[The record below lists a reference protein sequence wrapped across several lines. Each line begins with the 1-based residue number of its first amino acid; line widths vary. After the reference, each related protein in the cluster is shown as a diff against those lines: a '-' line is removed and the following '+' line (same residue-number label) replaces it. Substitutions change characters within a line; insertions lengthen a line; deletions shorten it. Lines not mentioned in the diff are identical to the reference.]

1 MSKFFILLFVVL
13 GVLSGPA
20 KEMMVVKP
28 VRYFIRLDTML
39 CIDLERSRLF
49 WKGTKL
55 AGTGKHEGT
64 LRFLDGN
71 LMFEGGEL
79 VAGQL
84 MVDMQSIHITDI
96 SPQDIV
102 PIRNLT
108 GHLKADF
115 AVGQFPIAKL
125 EIEQVTQISE
135 MEVQIK
141 ALLTIRSITW
151 SIDILVRKEKWDSD
165 KYHFSSQFSFD
176 RFDWNIGSEG
186 SWLEKKL
193 VDRDIQVGVD
203 LFTM

>member
-1 MSKFFILLFVVL
+1 MLGIL
-13 GVLSGPA
+13 SDPA
-20 KEMMVVKP
+20 KETKMEQP
-28 VRYFIRLDTML
+28 VQSFIRLDTML
-39 CIDLERSRLF
+39 CVDLERSRLF

-84 MVDMQSIHITDI
+84 IVDMQSIHITDI

-115 AVGQFPIAKL
+115 AVGQFPMAKL
-125 EIEQVTQISE
+125 EIEQVTHISK
-135 MEVQIK
+135 MEVQVK
-141 ALLTIRSITW
+141 ALLTIRSVTR
-151 SIDILVRKEKWDSD
+151 SIDILVSKEKWDSD
-165 KYHFSSQFSFD
+165 TYDFSSQFSFN

-193 VDRDIQVGVD
+193 VDRDIQVRVD